1 MPSRRTGVNEL
12 NLTRSKAK
20 HPPAKVMVEAEKVK
34 SKVQK
39 SNTNR
44 RQKNMTEWH
53 RQRIAAMDAEI
64 AAKNATKEDGMELA
78 DRMDALSQKWDA
90 DDQRLSAERDARIA
104 GEIDAKAQQ
113 LMGSDPTLDYSTATR
128 LALAGD
134 ERFARTGDAD
144 DQDTDLAGAV
154 ERRMKADPTNYGD
167 DEGEPVG
174 SVENMSAAEY
184 QSQVKEAM
192 RNRGYDVD

>member
-1 MPSRRTGVNEL
+1 
-12 NLTRSKAK
+12 
-20 HPPAKVMVEAEKVK
+20 
-34 SKVQK
+34 
-39 SNTNR
+39 
-44 RQKNMTEWH
+44 
-53 RQRIAAMDAEI
+53 
-64 AAKNATKEDGMELA
+64 MELA

-104 GEIDAKAQQ
+104 AEVDSKAQQ

-128 LALAGD
+128 MALAGD

-154 ERRMKADPTNYGD
+154 ERRIQADPTNYGD

-174 SVENMSAAEY
+174 STHDMNQREYENEVQRIA
-184 QSQVKEAM
+184 KE
-192 RNRGYDVD
+192 RGYDL

>member
-1 MPSRRTGVNEL
+1 VNEL

-53 RQRIAAMDAEI
+53 RQRLAEMDREI
-64 AAKNATKEDGMELA
+64 EQQDATKESNVTDMQE
-78 DRMDALSQKWDA
+78 RMDTLDRKFTEDE
-90 DDQRLSAERDARIA
+90 QRLSAERDARIA

-154 ERRMKADPTNYGD
+154 ERRIQADPTNYGD

-174 SVENMSAAEY
+174 STHDMNHHEYENEVQRIA
-184 QSQVKEAM
+184 KE
-192 RNRGYDVD
+192 RGYDL

>member
-1 MPSRRTGVNEL
+1 MNEL

-104 GEIDAKAQQ
+104 AEVDSKAQQ

-128 LALAGD
+128 MALAGD

-154 ERRMKADPTNYGD
+154 ERRIQADPTNYGD

-174 SVENMSAAEY
+174 STHDMNQREYENEVQRIA
-184 QSQVKEAM
+184 KE
-192 RNRGYDVD
+192 RGHDL

>member
-1 MPSRRTGVNEL
+1 MNEL

-104 GEIDAKAQQ
+104 AEVDSKAQQ

-128 LALAGD
+128 MALAGD

-154 ERRMKADPTNYGD
+154 ERRIQADPTNYGD

-174 SVENMSAAEY
+174 STHDMNQREYENEVQRIA
-184 QSQVKEAM
+184 KE
-192 RNRGYDVD
+192 RGYDL

>member
-1 MPSRRTGVNEL
+1 
-12 NLTRSKAK
+12 
-20 HPPAKVMVEAEKVK
+20 
-34 SKVQK
+34 
-39 SNTNR
+39 
-44 RQKNMTEWH
+44 MTEWH

-104 GEIDAKAQQ
+104 AEVDSKAQQ

-128 LALAGD
+128 MALAGD

-154 ERRMKADPTNYGD
+154 ERRIQADPTNYGD

-174 SVENMSAAEY
+174 STHDMNHHEYENEVQRIA
-184 QSQVKEAM
+184 KE
-192 RNRGYDVD
+192 RGYDL